1 MSPELTLNRIST
13 DFPIDPLQED
23 HSGLIGLQWWTNSA
37 IEGSRYVAIRI
48 ENRAGAIVALNGRD
62 INFQGWPTRT
72 LITTYHPIHVGP
84 GLVPGIYDIE
94 VGIGPD
100 PFTIAWYP
108 AAQAKVPFRGGA
120 FLGGISGTRA
130 QFGAIDLL
138 GYRLART
145 DQGLE
150 VLLLWQSVE
159 SLFVDYTVFIQIRD
173 AVGSIAA
180 QMETQ
185 PLSGAYPT
193 SAWSQGEEVPD
204 TYLLDINGLPAGD
217 YEVFAGL
224 LDADGRRLRT
234 LTGQDAVSIG
244 RITISP

>member
-1 MSPELTLNRIST
+1 
-13 DFPIDPLQED
+13 
-23 HSGLIGLQWWTNSA
+23 
-37 IEGSRYVAIRI
+37 
-48 ENRAGAIVALNGRD
+48 
-62 INFQGWPTRT
+62 
-72 LITTYHPIHVGP
+72 LITTYHPIYVGP

-100 PFTIAWYP
+100 PFTITWYP
-108 AAQAKVPFRGGA
+108 AAQAKVPFSGGA

-130 QFGAIDLL
+130 QFGAVDLL

-159 SLFVDYTVFIQIRD
+159 QLFVDYTVFIQVRD
-173 AVGSIAA
+173 AVGSIVT

-185 PLSGAYPT
+185 PVNGTYPT
-193 SAWSQGEEVPD
+193 SVWSQGEQVPD
-204 TYLLDINGLPAGD
+204 TYVLDTNGLPAGD

-224 LDADGRRLRT
+224 LDADGHRLRT
-234 LTGQDAVSIG
+234 LTGQDAISIG